1 MNDLIIR
8 KIEFDD
14 IDQIMEIENECFSM
28 PWSKE
33 SFIYEIDYNK
43 VSEYYVAILGT
54 EIVGYIGIWYILD
67 EGNITNVAV
76 RKSYRNQGIADTI
89 INEVIKEAKA
99 KKIEKIFLEVR
110 ESNNSAIKLYEK
122 HSFIKIDRRKGYYKD
137 NNEDA
142 IIMLMQVE

>member
-8 KIEFDD
+8 KMETDD
-14 IDQIMEIENECFSM
+14 LDQIMEIENECFAV

-43 VSEYYVAILGT
+43 VSEYYIAILGT

-76 RKSYRNQGIADTI
+76 RKSYRNRGIADEI
-89 INEVIKEAKA
+89 IREVLKEAKS

-110 ESNNSAIKLYEK
+110 ESNNAAIKLYEK
-122 HSFIKIDRRKGYYKD
+122 HGFIKIDVRKGYYKD